1 MYSSW
6 KKMQIFH
13 SMVLKKMQRETYI
26 ILQTAVGKLWSTLR
40 VLAAG
45 NEAYVYVEIY
55 IYIEY
60 NIGIRLSGFE
70 IFYWLFQRQS
80 YGIGTLWWLLT
91 CFESNTGVSTTQL
104 IFPCIQEMEKFF
116 IRVKYRDISTRVVD
130 RTPKFDKYE
139 QNNL

>member
-1 MYSSW
+1 
-6 KKMQIFH
+6 
-13 SMVLKKMQRETYI
+13 MVLKKMQRETYI

-70 IFYWLFQRQS
+70 IFY
-80 YGIGTLWWLLT
+80 
-91 CFESNTGVSTTQL
+91 
-104 IFPCIQEMEKFF
+104 
-116 IRVKYRDISTRVVD
+116 
-130 RTPKFDKYE
+130 
-139 QNNL
+139 